1 MKKQFIALALAL
13 TGLLFAAPQQAKAE
27 PITVLSTQTGAIL
40 SQQIATFDSV
50 TPGTF
55 GSNITVSGLLA
66 GDRLVGIDRRPIN
79 GLIYGVAQ
87 NGTVGRIYT
96 INATTGAASL
106 VSTLSVPLTGTNF
119 GVDFNPTVDRLR
131 VVSNLDQN
139 LRINVD
145 TGATLV
151 DGTLAYAVGDPNQG
165 ANPNITAVAYSNNFA
180 GATTTVL
187 RDMDASLD
195 ILAIQNPPNDG
206 TLTNALQLA
215 PLVTD
220 IGAYDISGLTG
231 TPYWAF
237 VDASGRFSNLYTFS
251 MGGLTLIGRIGN
263 LDGFLV

>member
-131 VVSNLDQN
+131 VVKQS
-139 LRINVD
+139 
-145 TGATLV
+145 
-151 DGTLAYAVGDPNQG
+151 
-165 ANPNITAVAYSNNFA
+165 
-180 GATTTVL
+180 
-187 RDMDASLD
+187 
-195 ILAIQNPPNDG
+195 
-206 TLTNALQLA
+206 
-215 PLVTD
+215 
-220 IGAYDISGLTG
+220 
-231 TPYWAF
+231 
-237 VDASGRFSNLYTFS
+237 
-251 MGGLTLIGRIGN
+251 
-263 LDGFLV
+263 